1 MNVRRD
7 LHMNGL
13 QVDANRAKEGNHAEA
28 GKNAGSGRDG
38 GLAEGGKYLLGG
50 CEVEYERD
58 NKKRVSE
65 RGAYVEK

>member
-38 GLAEGGKYLLGG
+38 GLAEGESIFWEAVK
-50 CEVEYERD
+50 
-58 NKKRVSE
+58 
-65 RGAYVEK
+65 